1 MSYSYERIERR
12 RRTTGSGSSYGYTG
26 SRSTFGYWVP
36 LILTATAA
44 TIGFAAWVWSER
56 KDDEEDSSEEEHL
69 PGGIPPPGHATMS
82 GGLPP
87 GSGPGGFQGPP
98 KGMGEPPQNG
108 GFPAPPPGMGGPP
121 SMAVPPQD
129 GGFPGPPPGMGGLP
143 GVGIPPQQG
152 AFPGPPPGMGGLPGM
167 DMPPQQRAFPGP
179 PPGQMDGP
187 PPGDYQSG
195 EYARTKG
202 TQQTQQTETTFVGRM
217 SSALGMGGANGPGQ
231 SYDWATKKVA
241 AGVAAA
247 GAMIG
252 LNSIREAGEA
262 GYEDHERWSEE
273 AGSKRN
279 VNEEPEMGIKRRG
292 TAHEFF
298 SGAVELPK
306 QVNLNKKRKT
316 IAIVVSAVELGTDGA
331 DDVGQHAVR
340 SCRSLDLVSVLTR
353 QTVNPVPSSRAR

>member
-44 TIGFAAWVWSER
+44 TIGFAAWVLSER
-56 KDDEEDSSEEEHL
+56 KDDEEDSSEEEHA
-69 PGGIPPPGHATMS
+69 PGGIPPPGYATMS

-87 GSGPGGFQGPP
+87 GPGPGGFQGPP
-98 KGMGEPPQNG
+98 QGMGGPPKDG
-108 GFPAPPPGMGGPP
+108 GFPVPPPGMGGPP

-143 GVGIPPQQG
+143 GMGIPPQQG
-152 AFPGPPPGMGGLPGM
+152 AFPGPPPG
-167 DMPPQQRAFPGP
+167 
-179 PPGQMDGP
+179 QMAGP
-187 PPGDYQSG
+187 PPGDFQGG
-195 EYARTKG
+195 EYARTKSAE
-202 TQQTQQTETTFVGRM
+202 QTQQTGTTFVGRM
-217 SSALGMGGANGPGQ
+217 SSALGMGGASGPGQ
-231 SYDWATKKVA
+231 SYDWTSKVA

-252 LNSIREAGEA
+252 LSSTREAGEA

-279 VNEEPEMGIKRRG
+279 VDEEPEMGIKRRG

-306 QVNLNKKRKT
+306 QVNLKRKT
-316 IAIVVSAVELGTDGA
+316 IAIVVSAVELDADGA

-340 SCRSLDLVSVLTR
+340 SY
-353 QTVNPVPSSRAR
+353 